1 MWRLGFSWVM
11 TLFVGAMVTGCAGG
25 ITEGKLSAEPRTSQ
39 GTSDDMQSATLE
51 RHSFSTTGWKT
62 DFAKHAVPLG
72 EITSGGPSK
81 DVIPPIDKPKFLR
94 AGSPIDWLKD
104 NEPVV
109 ALVVGGEARAYPLQ
123 ILIWHEIVNDTIG
136 GTLVMVSFCPLC
148 NTAIAFDRRLDGVT
162 YDFGTTGNLRY
173 SDLVMYDR
181 QTESWWQQI
190 TGEAIVGAL
199 TGKRLTMLSASI
211 VSWKDFR
218 STYPNGHALSKDTG
232 FARNYGSNPYLGY
245 DDVKSSPFLFSGP
258 INKRLPPMERV
269 VAVSS
274 DGQDVA
280 FPFSVLQQRKVL
292 HHRVGGADLVVFWAP
307 GTASALDANVI
318 ADSQD
323 VGATGV
329 FRAMANG
336 RELTFEPAGSGLF
349 KDRETGTTWNILGSA
364 VGGPLVGGNLEPV
377 IHANHFWFAWAVFK
391 PNTSVVSG

>member
-1 MWRLGFSWVM
+1 M
-11 TLFVGAMVTGCAGG
+11 GCTGG
-25 ITEGKLSAEPRTSQ
+25 IPRGELPAEPRASQ
-39 GTSDDMQSATLE
+39 GASDDIQSAILE
-51 RHSFSTTGWKT
+51 HHSFSTTGWRT

-81 DVIPPIDKPKFLR
+81 DGIPPIDKPKFLR
-94 AGSPIDWLKD
+94 AGNAIDWLKD

-109 ALVVGGEARAYPLQ
+109 ALVVQRDAKAYPLQ

-136 GTLVMVSFCPLC
+136 STPVMVSFCPLC

-162 YDFGTTGNLRY
+162 YDFGTTGNLRN

-190 TGEAIVGAL
+190 TGDAIVGVH
-199 TGKRLTMLSASI
+199 TEKRLTMLSASI

-218 STYPNGHALSKDTG
+218 STYPNGQVLSKDTG
-232 FARNYGSNPYLGY
+232 FARNYGANPYTGY

-280 FPFSVLQQRKVL
+280 FPFSVLQQRKAL
-292 HHRVGGADLVVFWAP
+292 HYRVGGTGLVVFWAP

-336 RELTFEPAGSGLF
+336 QELTFEPASSGLF
-349 KDRETGTTWNILGSA
+349 KDRETGTTWNILGRA
-364 VGGPLVGGNLEPV
+364 VDGPLVGDNLAPV

-391 PNTSVVSG
+391 PNTSVVSK